1 MNYFLSLRLLSA
13 MLGWL
18 ETVLCRVG
26 SSVQLPLMAV
36 NITETSVD
44 PSHRCAQTWPEH
56 TWTLISESSATHG
69 LSISFSMQ
77 YRLVCAS
84 RRQRVSHSSTSTDRP
99 ILAMFRYAD
108 PP

>member
-1 MNYFLSLRLLSA
+1 MDYSLNLTLLSA

-26 SSVQLPLMAV
+26 SSVQLPLIAV
-36 NITETSVD
+36 TITDTSVD

-77 YRLVCAS
+77 YRLVCAT
-84 RRQRVSHSSTSTDRP
+84 RRQRVSHNSYVS
-99 ILAMFRYAD
+99 LC
-108 PP
+108 